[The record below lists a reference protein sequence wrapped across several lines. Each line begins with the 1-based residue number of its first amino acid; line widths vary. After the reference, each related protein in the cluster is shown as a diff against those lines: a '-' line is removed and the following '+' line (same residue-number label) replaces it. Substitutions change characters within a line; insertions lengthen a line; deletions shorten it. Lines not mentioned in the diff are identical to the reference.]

1 MFQFTPYLLP
11 FIFSAVSIFIV
22 ALLIWRLRHNVTVKL
37 MLAFIACL
45 ELWIIGFIFEIAATT
60 LDAKITLANLQFIG
74 IDLLPIVWVGLILSY
89 LGYFEKVR
97 RFFIPMILYPVI
109 SQFVIWTDPLHHLF
123 RKQPLLDITTTSI
136 PILQNNY
143 GIWYYFVQMPLLYI
157 FSFSIIGLLVNT
169 LLSASGPYRSQ
180 IIFLLI
186 SALIPLV
193 INVFYVFGISPI
205 PNLNLSAVGLSF
217 TTMLIVVSYYRYQFL
232 DLLPVARS
240 MLVDVLQDAWIVLDR
255 LGRIVDLNQTAQ
267 EIVKQPKQKLLG
279 QGADTALQNTPELLN
294 YLLAKT
300 DKRGELQLSKNDQTN
315 YYDVNVTIIRSKGTA
330 TNGSLVVMR
339 DISQRVQIEHER
351 EHLIAELREALEQI
365 KLLSGLLPICASCKN
380 IRDDQGYWHQVE
392 TYLEDNSD
400 MRFSHGICP
409 NCMQK
414 LYPDLVDLVYKDMK
428 DERSLKELEN

>member
-1 MFQFTPYLLP
+1 MFQFTSYLIP
-11 FIFSAVSIFIV
+11 FIFSAIPIFIV
-22 ALLIWRLRHNVTVKL
+22 ALLIWRLRRNITVKL

-45 ELWIIGFIFEIAATT
+45 EVWIVGFIFEIAATT
-60 LDAKITLANLQFIG
+60 LDTKIALANLQFIG
-74 IDLLPIVWVGLILSY
+74 IDLLPIIWVGLILSY

-97 RFFIPMILYPVI
+97 RFVIPLVLYPVI

-143 GIWYYFVQMPLLYI
+143 GFWYYFVQMPILYI
-157 FSFSIIGLLVNT
+157 FSFGIIGLLINT

-186 SALIPLV
+186 GAFIPLV
-193 INVFYVFGISPI
+193 INVFYVFGFSPI

-217 TTMLIVVSYYRYQFL
+217 TTLLIVVSYYRYQFL

-240 MLVDVLQDAWIVLDR
+240 MLVDVLQDSWLVLDR

-267 EIVKQPKQKLLG
+267 QIVGQSKQKLLG
-279 QGADTALQNTPELLN
+279 QSVDIALSNNPELLN
-294 YLLAKT
+294 YLMSKADIK
-300 DKRGELQLSKNDQTN
+300 GELQLSKNDLLS
-315 YYDVNVTIIRSKGTA
+315 YYDVNVTMIRDKGAA
-330 TNGSLVVMR
+330 TNGSLIVMR

-380 IRDDQGYWHQVE
+380 IRDDRGYWHQVE

-409 NCMQK
+409 NCMKK
-414 LYPDLVDLVYKDMK
+414 LYPDIVDLVYKDMK
-428 DERSLKELEN
+428 EEKNLKEPG